1 MEVRYVEH
9 LPQTISGPNN
19 QRSWWKFFCR
29 RSKRFLRVLD
39 KRKVLS
45 DLHSQRRSIRG
56 RFSRDDAWLSFHE
69 VRLGAGNSLVMNNE
83 QHVYALRFDC
93 DEGEDALTGVA
104 FYIFSFIKTRQLS
117 ALCACPRFAPMD
129 WPMPGYFSWSSP

>member
-1 MEVRYVEH
+1 M
-9 LPQTISGPNN
+9 
-19 QRSWWKFFCR
+19 
-29 RSKRFLRVLD
+29 D

-117 ALCACPRFAPMD
+117 ALSARMD
-129 WPMPGYFSWSSP
+129 WCLFAMGHVLTQPIRPDPTGHIPIK

>member
-1 MEVRYVEH
+1 M
-9 LPQTISGPNN
+9 
-19 QRSWWKFFCR
+19 W
-29 RSKRFLRVLD
+29 
-39 KRKVLS
+39 KVLS

-56 RFSRDDAWLSFHE
+56 RFSRDDAWLSFPE

-104 FYIFSFIKTRQLS
+104 FYIYSFIKTRQLS
-117 ALCACPRFAPMD
+117 ALSELRADGLVFTMGLVLTQPIRPD
-129 WPMPGYFSWSSP
+129 PTGHIPHK